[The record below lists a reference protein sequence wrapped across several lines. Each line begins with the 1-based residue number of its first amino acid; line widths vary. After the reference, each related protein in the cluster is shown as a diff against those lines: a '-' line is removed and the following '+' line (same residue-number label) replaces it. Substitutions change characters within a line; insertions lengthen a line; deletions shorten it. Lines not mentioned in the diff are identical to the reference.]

1 MIISISKKRCS
12 GYRRTR
18 RHNITEQSRR
28 MLEQGWN
35 MTAIPPEV
43 LEALA
48 SMTGYD
54 RMLETDRIAAQYG
67 VTSEWIEQ
75 QLGGA
80 AQPAQGNP
88 APFTPESK
96 EAPALPSSSS
106 IMQKQNFRFQ
116 YDPSIEAS
124 QRRQNVEQAILCPA
138 CGVTL
143 GIPAVRPIRVT
154 CPQCLAESTFQS

>member
-1 MIISISKKRCS
+1 MIISTSKKRCS

-28 MLEQGWN
+28 MQEQGWN

-43 LEALA
+43 LQALS

-54 RMLETDRIAAQYG
+54 RILETDRIAAQYG

-80 AQPAQGNP
+80 APPEQGNS
-88 APFTPESK
+88 APFTPGSK
-96 EAPALPSSSS
+96 EAPALPSSPN
-106 IMQKQNFRFQ
+106 IMQKQNFRFH

-138 CGVTL
+138 CGVAL

-154 CPQCLAESTFQS
+154 CPQCLAENTFQS

>member
-1 MIISISKKRCS
+1 
-12 GYRRTR
+12 
-18 RHNITEQSRR
+18 
-28 MLEQGWN
+28 MLEQGGN
-35 MTAIPPEV
+35 MTTIPSDV
-43 LEALA
+43 LQALA

-80 AQPAQGNP
+80 AQPEQGNP

-96 EAPALPSSSS
+96 EAPALPSSAS

-116 YDPSIEAS
+116 YDPSIEAA

-154 CPQCLAESTFQS
+154 CPQCLAENTFQS